1 MKSIALA
8 LATISF
14 ASAPAM
20 AGVYVNAESNAS
32 YTGND
37 YTSRTT
43 DLHIGYEGDVGSLG
57 YYIQGGPAFGAADGA
72 DGTTDFSGKGGVSV
86 AASEKLDIY
95 GEVSFLTDETADT
108 AYGTKIGAKYK
119 F

>member
-1 MKSIALA
+1 MKKFALA
-8 LATISF
+8 LAATL

-20 AGVYVNAESNAS
+20 AGVYINAESNAS

-43 DLHIGYEGDVGSLG
+43 DLHVGYEGEVGALG
-57 YYIQGGPAFGAADGA
+57 YYVQGGPAFTAADGA
-72 DGTTDFSGKGGVSV
+72 DGSTDFSGKLGASV
-86 AASEKLDIY
+86 AASEKLDVY
-95 GEVSFLTDETADT
+95 GEVSFITDEDADN
-108 AYGTKIGAKYK
+108 AYGTKIGAKYN

>member
-32 YTGND
+32 YTGNNF
-37 YTSRTT
+37 TGRAT
-43 DLHIGYEGDVGSLG
+43 DLHLGYEGEVGSLG
-57 YYIQGGPAFGAADGA
+57 YYIQGGPAFSSPDGA
-72 DGTTDFSGKGGVSV
+72 DGDTDFSGKGGLSI

-95 GEVSFLTDETADT
+95 GEVSFLTDEVNDT
-108 AYGTKIGAKYK
+108 AYGTKIGAKFK

>member
-1 MKSIALA
+1 MNKIALA

-43 DLHIGYEGDVGSLG
+43 DLHVGYEGEVGSLG
-57 YYIQGGPAFGAADGA
+57 YYVQGGPAFTAADGA
-72 DGTTDFSGKGGVSV
+72 DGTTDFSGKLGGSV
-86 AASEKLDIY
+86 AASEKLDVY
-95 GEVSFLTDETADT
+95 GEISFLTDETADT
-108 AYGTKIGAKYK
+108 AYGTKIGAKFK

>member
-1 MKSIALA
+1 MKKLALA
-8 LATISF
+8 LAATL
-14 ASAPAM
+14 ASTPAM
-20 AGVYVNAESNAS
+20 AGVYLNAESNAS

-43 DLHIGYEGDVGSLG
+43 ELHIGYEGEVGQLG
-57 YYIQGGPAFGAADGA
+57 YYVQGGPAFAAADGA
-72 DGTTDFSGKGGVSV
+72 DGTTDFSGKLGASV

-95 GEVSFLTDETADT
+95 GEVSFATVEDSDNS
-108 AYGTKIGAKYK
+108 YGTKIGAKYS

>member
-1 MKSIALA
+1 MKKIALA
-8 LATISF
+8 LAASL

-20 AGVYVNAESNAS
+20 AGVYLNAESNAS

-43 DLHIGYEGDVGSLG
+43 ELHIGYEGEVGQLG
-57 YYIQGGPAFGAADGA
+57 YYVQGGPAFAAADGA
-72 DGTTDFSGKGGVSV
+72 DGTTDFSGKLGASV
-86 AASEKLDIY
+86 AASEKLDVY
-95 GEVSFLTDETADT
+95 GEVSFITDETTDT
-108 AYGTKIGAKYK
+108 AYGTKIGAKFK

>member
-1 MKSIALA
+1 MKKIALA
-8 LATISF
+8 LAATL
-14 ASAPAM
+14 ASTPAM
-20 AGVYVNAESNAS
+20 AGVYINAESNGS
-32 YTGND
+32 YTGNNF
-37 YTSRTT
+37 TGRTT
-43 DLHIGYEGDVGSLG
+43 DLHLGYEGDVGSLG

-108 AYGTKIGAKYK
+108 AYGTKIGAKFK

>member
-1 MKSIALA
+1 MNKIALA
-8 LATISF
+8 LAATL
-14 ASAPAM
+14 ASAPAF
-20 AGVYVNAESNAS
+20 AGTYVNVESNAS

-43 DLHIGYEGDVGSLG
+43 DLHIGYEGDVGALG
-57 YYIQGGPAFGAADGA
+57 YYIQGGPAFTAADGA
-72 DGTTDFSGKGGVSV
+72 DGNTDFLGKGGLSI
-86 AASEKLDIY
+86 AANEKLDIY
-95 GEVSFLTDETADT
+95 GEVSFLTDEVADT

>member
-1 MKSIALA
+1 MKKLALA
-8 LATISF
+8 LAATL

-20 AGVYVNAESNAS
+20 AGVYINAESNAS

-43 DLHIGYEGDVGSLG
+43 DLHVGYEGEVGALG
-57 YYIQGGPAFGAADGA
+57 YYVQGGPAFTAADGA
-72 DGTTDFSGKGGVSV
+72 DGSTDFSGKLGASV
-86 AASEKLDIY
+86 AASEKLGVY
-95 GEVSFLTDETADT
+95 GEVSFKTDETADNS
-108 AYGTKIGAKYK
+108 YGTKIGAKYS

>member
-1 MKSIALA
+1 MKKIALA
-8 LATISF
+8 LAATL

-20 AGVYVNAESNAS
+20 AGVYLNAESNAS

-43 DLHIGYEGDVGSLG
+43 ELHIGYEGEVGQLG
-57 YYIQGGPAFGAADGA
+57 YYVQGGPAFTSPDGA
-72 DGTTDFSGKGGVSV
+72 DGNTDFSGKGGLSI

-95 GEVSFLTDETADT
+95 GEVSFLTDEVNDT
-108 AYGTKIGAKYK
+108 AYGTKIGAKFK

>member
-1 MKSIALA
+1 MKKIALA
-8 LATISF
+8 LAATTF
-14 ASAPAM
+14 ASTPAM

-43 DLHIGYEGDVGSLG
+43 DIHVGYEGEVGSLG
-57 YYIQGGPAFGAADGA
+57 YYVQGGPAFTAADGS
-72 DGTTDFSGKGGVSV
+72 DGSTDFSGKLGGSV
-86 AASEKLDIY
+86 AASEKLGVY
-95 GEVSFLTDETADT
+95 GEVSFKTDETADT
-108 AYGTKIGAKYK
+108 AYGTKIGAKFK

>member
-1 MKSIALA
+1 MKKIALA
-8 LATISF
+8 LAATL

-20 AGVYVNAESNAS
+20 AGVYINAESNAS

-43 DLHIGYEGDVGSLG
+43 DLHLGYEGDVGSLG
-57 YYIQGGPAFGAADGA
+57 YYIQGGPAFSSPDGA
-72 DGTTDFSGKGGVSV
+72 DGDTDFSGKGGLSI

-95 GEVSFLTDETADT
+95 GEISFLTDEVNDT
-108 AYGTKIGAKYK
+108 AYGTKIGAKFK

>member
-1 MKSIALA
+1 MKKLALA
-8 LATISF
+8 LAATL
-14 ASAPAM
+14 ASTPAM

-43 DLHIGYEGDVGSLG
+43 DLHIGYEGEVGALG
-57 YYIQGGPAFGAADGA
+57 YYVQGGPAFTAADGV
-72 DGTTDFSGKGGVSV
+72 DGSTDFSGKFGGSV
-86 AASEKLDIY
+86 AASENLGVY
-95 GEVSFLTDETADT
+95 GEISFKTDETADN
-108 AYGTKIGAKYK
+108 AYGTKIGAKFK